1 MTIIKQMDSI
11 KTDNLNKL
19 DLIQGLKPG
28 WNGNDTPAFT
38 DSVIKK
44 VHRIIEKI
52 IIQPELFPTALGAIQ
67 LEYDNSRCD
76 HMEIE
81 INDSDV
87 AEILIVK
94 YSGEESF
101 ESIPAS
107 PEAISKKVGEFYK

>member
-1 MTIIKQMDSI
+1 MSTANDNI

-19 DLIQGLKPG
+19 TMMQGQKAG
-28 WNGNDTPAFT
+28 WDGKDAPAFA
-38 DSVIKK
+38 DSVMKK
-44 VHRIIEKI
+44 ARGIIEKI
-52 IIQPELFPTALGAIQ
+52 DIQPEVFPTALGSIQ
-67 LEYDNSRCD
+67 LEYDNSKCD

>member
-87 AEILIVK
+87 AEIFTVK
-94 YSGEESF
+94 YSGEDSF
-101 ESIPAS
+101 ESIPAT
-107 PEAISKKVGEFYK
+107 PEAINKKVGEFYK